1 MTRAGVGV
9 TFPTLAQ
16 GRDASPVASPCE
28 HPVFQARPICQAP
41 SGSSGARRSPPPEP
55 GPFHLSRPSS
65 RKGVMPGGRYSCGV
79 EKTGQVVDRSSDREE
94 AAEPASACLLAST
107 NPDDHSGRDRYQP
120 APPPTSESRS
130 RPSLRP
136 GREENCARRA
146 ACLRRTRRTLRS
158 FCSTLASAFSSAPVL
173 NSYLRAAEVVWA

>member
-1 MTRAGVGV
+1 MHPPSHRRANTPSFKLARSARHLADPRGPGVPHLLSLAPSTSPALRAVKGSCLEAAIHAASRRLDRSWTGRLTGKKPPSRLAHVCWRAQTLTITRAATGI
-9 TFPTLAQ
+9 
-16 GRDASPVASPCE
+16 SPR
-28 HPVFQARPICQAP
+28 H
-41 SGSSGARRSPPPEP
+41 
-55 GPFHLSRPSS
+55 
-65 RKGVMPGGRYSCGV
+65 
-79 EKTGQVVDRSSDREE
+79 
-94 AAEPASACLLAST
+94 
-107 NPDDHSGRDRYQP
+107 
-120 APPPTSESRS
+120 PPTSESRS